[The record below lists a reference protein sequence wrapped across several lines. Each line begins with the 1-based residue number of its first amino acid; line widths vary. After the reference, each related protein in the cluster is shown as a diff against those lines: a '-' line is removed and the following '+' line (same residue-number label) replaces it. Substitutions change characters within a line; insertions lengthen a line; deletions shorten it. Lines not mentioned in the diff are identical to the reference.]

1 MIPSTHVLLPTTS
14 PFEGRRV
21 AETNM
26 QETKHHIQRV
36 GELRFIMP
44 AGAEELT
51 LQALNPEQRNYR
63 VFIDRL

>member
-1 MIPSTHVLLPTTS
+1 MIPSTHVLLPTTP

-44 AGAEELT
+44 VGPEELT
-51 LQALNPEQRNYR
+51 L
-63 VFIDRL
+63 